1 MILVIN
7 GNGVTGS
14 GVVRELVQRGANVRT
29 LVRDRARA
37 TSAFP
42 REVEVV
48 VGDVTEP
55 GSVRAAMRGVEAVY
69 IATPAQPDLDLVE
82 RGIAKAC
89 VEHGVRRI
97 VKLGG
102 IRVENDTVPPL
113 MMKLH
118 HRGFVHLRDTGIP
131 VVHLR
136 ASFYMQNFFMSAP
149 EIAIGEIHAP
159 TGVARAS
166 FVDARDIARCAA
178 QTLTHDGDFDPVYDL
193 TGPAPLSFADCARI
207 LATELG
213 RPVEHVDIPTAAFVA
228 GGIAAGG
235 PPWVLER
242 LGELYDHL
250 RGTEFAAAPT
260 DAVQR
265 ITGRAPTDFATF
277 VREHR
282 AAFV

>member
-7 GNGVTGS
+7 GNGATGS
-14 GVVRELVQRGANVRT
+14 GVVRELVARGKKVRT

-37 TSAFP
+37 TSALP
-42 REVEVV
+42 REVEIVA
-48 VGDVTEP
+48 GDVTDT
-55 GSVRAAMRGVEAVY
+55 GSVRAAMRGIEAVY
-69 IATPAQPDLDLVE
+69 VATPAQADLDTIE
-82 RGIAKAC
+82 RGIASAC
-89 VEHGVRRI
+89 VEHRVRRI

-102 IRVENDTVPPL
+102 IRVENDSVPPL

-118 HRGFVHLRDTGIP
+118 HRGFVHLRATGIP

-136 ASFYMQNFFMSAP
+136 AGFFMQNFFMSAP
-149 EIAIGEIHAP
+149 EIATGKIHAP
-159 TGVARAS
+159 TANARTS
-166 FVDARDIARCAA
+166 FIDARDIARCAA
-178 QTLTHDGDFDPVYDL
+178 EALTDEGYLDAVYDL

-207 LATELG
+207 LAAELG
-213 RPVEHVDIPTAAFVA
+213 RPVEHIDVPTAAWVA

-235 PPWVLER
+235 PAWVLER
-242 LGELYDHL
+242 LGELYDHT
-250 RGTEFAAAPT
+250 RATEFAAAPT

-282 AAFV
+282 AAFI